1 VISHSTKIRGSI
13 KPRFI
18 RRRINNVCLISLVF
32 IAMLGLSG
40 CITETT
46 GAIQQ
51 APDPV
56 KQVKAYVD
64 LGVGYVQNGE
74 FARAKDNL
82 NKALEIDSDSADA
95 HHVFGR
101 LFQLEGEY
109 ALAEDH
115 YKKALASEPELT
127 RARMTYGAFLY
138 TEGRYEEAER
148 ELSIA
153 ADDRLY
159 QMRAQVFEYLGM
171 TYTKLNQPREAELAY
186 LRATQL
192 NPNQARAL
200 LELSEIRFDQR
211 NYVEARNY
219 YRKSLKVAAPSSR
232 SLWLCIRL
240 ARIFRD
246 DDQEASCSLTLR
258 NVFPASEEYKLY
270 QSVASKNARRS

>member
-1 VISHSTKIRGSI
+1 MISHSTKQRGSI

-18 RRRINNVCLISLVF
+18 RSRISNVCLISLVF

-51 APDPV
+51 EPDLA
-56 KQVKAYVD
+56 KQLKAHVD

-82 NKALEIDSDSADA
+82 TKALEIDSNSADA
-95 HHVFGR
+95 YHAFGY
-101 LFQLEGEY
+101 LFQLEGEHS
-109 ALAEDH
+109 LAEQH
-115 YKKALASEPELT
+115 YKRAIESDPELT
-127 RARMTYGAFLY
+127 RARMTYGVFLLSQ
-138 TEGRYEEAER
+138 GRYEEAKE
-148 ELSIA
+148 ELLKASE
-153 ADDRLY
+153 DRLY
-159 QMRAQVFEYLGM
+159 QMRAQVFEHLGV
-171 TYTKLNQPREAELAY
+171 TYTRLNQPREAEQAY

-200 LELSEIRFDQR
+200 FELAEIRFDQR
-211 NYVEARNY
+211 NYVEARSY

-240 ARIFRD
+240 ARIFSD

>member
-1 VISHSTKIRGSI
+1 MSMSTIRQAGLIAHITKTASI
-13 KPRFI
+13 IGLMLVLMF
-18 RRRINNVCLISLVF
+18 SLSACV
-32 IAMLGLSG
+32 
-40 CITETT
+40 TETT
-46 GAIQQ
+46 GSIQQ
-51 APDPV
+51 DPDPV
-56 KQVKAYVD
+56 KQLKAYID

-82 NKALEIDSDSADA
+82 NKALEIAPDSADA
-95 HHVFGR
+95 HNAFGY

-115 YKKALASEPELT
+115 YKKALASNPELT

-138 TEGRYEEAER
+138 SQGRYKDAQKEF
-148 ELSIA
+148 SIA
-153 ADDRLY
+153 VEDRLY

-192 NPNQARAL
+192 NPSQVRAL
-200 LELSEIRFDQR
+200 LELAEIRFEQR
-211 NYVEARNY
+211 NYVESRSY
-219 YRKSLKVAAPSSR
+219 YKKSLRVAAPSSR

-240 ARIFRD
+240 ARIFNE

-258 NVFPASEEYKLY
+258 NVFPASDEYKLY